1 MMDAEAR
8 GAVQELAER
17 WWWFLVA
24 GVAWLLVALVIF
36 RFDLS
41 SFGAVGVLLGV
52 MFLLGAA
59 NEFATAASRPS
70 WRWAHILLGIL
81 FALGGLWGFIHPIEA
96 FWALASVFGFLL
108 VLKGSLDVIAST
120 MSREVNP
127 LWGLG
132 LAVGILEILLG
143 FWASQE
149 FFPASAA
156 LLLVWVGFGAL
167 FRGISE
173 IVFAFELRS
182 AKRELMTA

>member
-24 GVAWLLVALVIF
+24 GVAWLLVAIVIF
-36 RFDLS
+36 RFDIS
-41 SFGAVGVLLGV
+41 SFSTVGVLLGV
-52 MFLLGAA
+52 MLALAAA
-59 NEFATAASRPS
+59 NEFATAASRPG

-81 FALGGLWGFIHPIEA
+81 FALGALWAFVQPIEA
-96 FWALASVFGFLL
+96 FWALASVFGLLL
-108 VLKGSLDVIAST
+108 VLKGSLDIIAST
-120 MSREVNP
+120 MSRGINP

-132 LAVGILEILLG
+132 LGVGILEILLG

-149 FFPASAA
+149 FFPANAA

-182 AKRELMTA
+182 AKRELMSA